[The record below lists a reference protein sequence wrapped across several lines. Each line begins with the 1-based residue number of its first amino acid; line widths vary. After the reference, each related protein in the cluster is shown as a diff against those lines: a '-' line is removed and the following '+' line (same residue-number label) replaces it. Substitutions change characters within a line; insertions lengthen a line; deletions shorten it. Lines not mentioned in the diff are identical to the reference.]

1 MAESSSLAVAANIF
15 VAPNEAFAAIK
26 ERPRVLLPILVLIV
40 FYSAI
45 SLVYLSSVDLPW
57 FLEQQLASSNAE
69 VTEAQREQAL
79 QAAENLPGVAL
90 GAIGAVTSSIAVL
103 LYIFI
108 IALYY
113 TGVSF
118 VTHDGIKLKQWFALI
133 CWCTLPVVLG
143 LTASLVNILFGDARF
158 MLQEQINPLAFGNL
172 LGIDTESPTI
182 LQRIMLRIDLT
193 SLWALVLMVLGYQA
207 WTQRS
212 IVKTVAIVLGP
223 LVCIVAIGLGFA
235 LT

>member
-15 VAPNEAFAAIK
+15 VAPSEAFAAIK
-26 ERPRVLLPILVLIV
+26 ERPRVLLPILLLVL

-45 SLVYLSSVDLPW
+45 SLVYMTSVDLPW
-57 FLEQQLASSNAE
+57 FMEQQLTASGAE
-69 VTEAQREQAL
+69 MTEAQREQAL
-79 QAAENLPGVAL
+79 RVAENLPGVAL
-90 GAIGAVTSSIAVL
+90 GAIGAVTSSIAIL

-133 CWCTLPVVLG
+133 CWCTLPVLLG
-143 LTASLVNILFGDARF
+143 LTASLVNIVFGDARF
-158 MLQEQINPLAFGNL
+158 MLQDDINPLAFGNL
-172 LGIDTESPTI
+172 LGIDIESPTV
-182 LQRIMLRIDLT
+182 LQRSMLGIDLT
-193 SLWALVLMVLGYQA
+193 SLWALVLMVLSYQA

-212 IVKTVAIVLGP
+212 LVKTLAVVLGP
-223 LVCIVAIGLGFA
+223 VVVIVAITLLFT